1 MDARADEAGVAPA
14 RLLRLAARALERPR
28 TLRAD
33 SDRPASARPTP
44 FWAVAAL
51 TGTGPQPCWQVS
63 LVGKPGPLDTPT
75 QALST
80 QRYLSEGL
88 GPSTH
93 PAGLDHTI
101 S

>member
-1 MDARADEAGVAPA
+1 VDARADEAGVAPA
-14 RLLRLAARALERPR
+14 RLLRLAARALERAR
-28 TLRAD
+28 TLPRVEV
-33 SDRPASARPTP
+33 SSPRPTP